1 MSMSTE
7 VFNSTGFGHS
17 VPQLPQHTPQAPLQV
32 YPYPVDAFPPIL
44 RAVIQAL
51 HEETQIPAELIGN
64 VVLAA
69 ASLACQ
75 SHIEVIPTHTTQ
87 PESCSLYLLTLA
99 ESGEGK
105 TTISKR
111 VMRPFNIFA
120 EKMNQEYQ
128 DKLDKYKYEHNVW
141 KVKKQAFDALLR
153 RAIKNGEDSE
163 DEESDIKDH
172 AKSEP
177 KKPTYPVM
185 LYEDVTPTAFIE
197 GVSEYP
203 EAGLFSDEASIFF
216 KGYLKNNLGLLN
228 KAWDGE
234 TYSHRRTEGENHEI
248 KACLTIS
255 LMAQPSVFEDYLK
268 KHGELAKGSGFLSR
282 FLYANT
288 ISTIGHRN
296 GNTHFDKSD
305 EALRG
310 LHERISALL
319 DVQRASFYGN
329 KNKKKA
335 LTLTDEAKML
345 QANKRSEV
353 EDKISLNQEWEHI
366 RDMASKSGSNTIRLA
381 AILTFIQSNESTQI
395 TAETLEGAVKIVDWH
410 LNQASV
416 LFYPKS
422 ERYQF
427 EQDVYEL
434 FAWIRNKFMQT
445 NCVHFLKNDLEKFG
459 PNRLRRTEKL
469 HPVLEQLISMG
480 CICLIRP
487 FQNSALYVAMPARA
501 SYSGWYFPQAFFAN
515 GWNPI
520 IASPQNVRGKY
531 DASYFNQSRLSYQ

>member
-7 VFNSTGFGHS
+7 VFNATGFGHS
-17 VPQLPQHTPQAPLQV
+17 VPQLTQHPPQAPLQV

-44 RAVIQAL
+44 RTVIQAL

-75 SHIEVIPTHTTQ
+75 SHIEVIPTHTNQ

-120 EKMNQEYQ
+120 ERMNQEYQ
-128 DKLDKYKYEHNVW
+128 EKLDKYKHEHNVW
-141 KVKKQAFDALLR
+141 KVKKQAFDGLLR

-163 DEESDIKDH
+163 DEESDIKEH

-177 KKPTYPVM
+177 RKPTYPGM

-234 TYSHRRTEGENHEI
+234 TYSHRRTEGENYEI

-288 ISTIGHRN
+288 TSTIGHRN
-296 GNTHFDKSD
+296 GNTHFEQSD

-319 DVQRASFYGN
+319 DVQRSRFYAN

-353 EDKISLNQEWEHI
+353 EGKIGLNQEWEHI

-395 TAETLEGAVKIVDWH
+395 SSETLEGAIKIVDWH

-434 FAWIRNKFMQT
+434 FAWLKNKFLQG
-445 NCVHFLKNDLEKFG
+445 NASPIQINHVERFG
-459 PNRLRRTEKL
+459 PNRLRRIEKL
-469 HPVLEQLISMG
+469 KPVLEQLIGMG
-480 CICLIRP
+480 LVCLIRANL
-487 FQNSALYVAMPARA
+487 NSAIFIAMPARPP
-501 SYSGWYFPQAFFAN
+501 SSGWCFPQAFFAN
-515 GWNPI
+515 GLNPI
-520 IASPQNVRGKY
+520 IASRQNVQGKY
-531 DASYFNQSRLSYQ
+531 DANYFNQSRLSY